1 MRANLMPLAGL
12 VILATLSLVPTAQ
25 ATDANSQLFIQ
36 TAIDGN
42 QGKINLGKLA
52 EEKANSP
59 AVRSF
64 GAMLVKDCKSAKDK
78 AAAVAKQVD
87 VTPPTGSIVMGD
99 GGLPEIERAIG
110 DSFEQVFRQE
120 NSI

>member
-52 EEKANSP
+52 EEKGNSP
-59 AVRSF
+59 AVKSF
-64 GAMLVKDCKSAKDK
+64 GAMWSKIASRPKTKRL
-78 AAAVAKQVD
+78 Q
-87 VTPPTGSIVMGD
+87 
-99 GGLPEIERAIG
+99 LPNRLM
-110 DSFEQVFRQE
+110 SLRRPVQL
-120 NSI
+120 